1 MRGSH
6 SADSRLA
13 PMLSRIAIT
22 DVAPVVEH
30 GRYPAKATVDEEF
43 PVRATV
49 FREGPGHVGA
59 GVVPIGPDG
68 EERRMASMVALGN
81 DAYEAWVAF
90 DEPGAWSFRIEAWA
104 DPYAT
109 WVHDATVKVD
119 AGVDTTFVLADG
131 AGLLKRAAASV
142 RAIDTAGLDTVGLD
156 TAVDLL
162 GDDRLT
168 PRERLAAGTTPE
180 VRDILTR
187 RPLRDHV

>member
-90 DEPGAWSFRIEAWA
+90 DEPGAWSFRIEEIGRASCRGR
-104 DPYAT
+104 
-109 WVHDATVKVD
+109 VEMEEHDGGDRDKRDKCD
-119 AGVDTTFVLADG
+119 AGGSNHSGEYT
-131 AGLLKRAAASV
+131 
-142 RAIDTAGLDTVGLD
+142 
-156 TAVDLL
+156 
-162 GDDRLT
+162 
-168 PRERLAAGTTPE
+168 
-180 VRDILTR
+180 
-187 RPLRDHV
+187 